1 MFAPSADGQQHVGTR
16 GEAAVAGSPSVDL
29 QRRMRHN
36 EYAAVLACLTYVD
49 AQNKYAA
56 RDWTGS
62 GVNIYAQ
69 RIVSTPGRKDGLYW
83 PAADGDESPLDKFMA
98 AAASETPR
106 GKLAPYHG
114 YVYKIL
120 TKQGRNA
127 PGGAL
132 DYMWREKMVHGF
144 ALVAYPAVYR
154 NTGVMTFL
162 VSHAGTVYHK
172 DLGSH
177 TARIAARMDTF
188 DPDSTWTKAP
198 MASAFNTR

>member
-1 MFAPSADGQQHVGTR
+1 MRHATRHFVTAAASAGSTLWLVALAAGLCMFAPSADGQQHVGTR

-83 PAADGDESPLDKFMA
+83 PAADGDESPPDKFM
-98 AAASETPR
+98 R
-106 GKLAPYHG
+106 
-114 YVYKIL
+114 
-120 TKQGRNA
+120 
-127 PGGAL
+127 
-132 DYMWREKMVHGF
+132 
-144 ALVAYPAVYR
+144 
-154 NTGVMTFL
+154 
-162 VSHAGTVYHK
+162 
-172 DLGSH
+172 
-177 TARIAARMDTF
+177 
-188 DPDSTWTKAP
+188 
-198 MASAFNTR
+198 